1 MKFLTDD
8 FLLNTESAKVLYH
21 EYAKQMPIYDYH
33 CHLSPKEIA
42 EDKRFNNITEVWLNG
57 DHYKWRAMRAF
68 GVEEKY
74 ITGDSDDKEKFQK
87 WIQTIPYT
95 MGNPLYHWAHL
106 ELSRYF
112 NYTEAVKEENWEE
125 IWEHCNQVVQ
135 SEDFSV
141 RNLIKKS
148 NVKVIGTTDDPV
160 DTLEYHKKIAENGD
174 INTKVLPSFRPDK
187 GLDIRKPAF
196 KEYMAQLGQAAN
208 IEIRG
213 FDDFLQAL
221 EDRVSYFHEHG
232 CRISD
237 HGFEY
242 LPYSEASLE
251 ELKVIFTKAL
261 NGESIT
267 KEEEDKHKTYTMK
280 ILGELYHKF
289 GWAMQLHIGPI
300 RNNNTRMFN
309 LLGPDA
315 GFDSINDFELARPL
329 NQFLDSLEINNSLPK
344 TIIYTLN
351 PMHNELIAST
361 IGNFQSSEMMGKVQF
376 GTGWWY
382 NDQKEGMMEQMKAL
396 ANAGLLSL
404 FVGMLTDSRSFLSYT
419 RHEYF
424 RRILCQLFGKWI
436 EEEEIPR
443 DYEFIG
449 KIIQD
454 ISFNNANRYFS
465 TKVER

>member
-8 FLLNTESAKVLYH
+8 FLLNTDSARTLYH
-21 EYAKQMPIYDYH
+21 DYAKKMPIYDYH

-42 EDKRFNNITEVWLNG
+42 EDKRFNNITEVWLAG

-68 GVEEKY
+68 GIEEKY
-74 ITGDSDDKEKFQK
+74 ITGSASDKEKFQK

-112 NYTEAVKEENWEE
+112 NYNDAIKEENWEE
-125 IWEHCNQVVQ
+125 IWEHCNRIVQ
-135 SEDFSV
+135 SDDFSV
-141 RNLIKKS
+141 RKLIKKS
-148 NVKVIGTTDDPV
+148 NVKVIGTTDDPI
-160 DTLEYHKKIAENGD
+160 DTLEYHKKIAENKE
-174 INTKVLPSFRPDK
+174 IEAEVLPSFRPDK
-187 GLDIRKPAF
+187 GLDIRKPTF
-196 KEYMAQLGQAAN
+196 KEYIIQLGEAAN
-208 IEIRG
+208 IDIKGYE
-213 FDDFLQAL
+213 DFLKAL
-221 EDRVSYFHEHG
+221 EHRVHYFHKHG

-242 LPYSEASLE
+242 LPYLEATLE
-251 ELKVIFTKAL
+251 ELKAIFMKAL
-261 NGESIT
+261 NGETIT
-267 KEEEDKHKTYTMK
+267 KEEEDKHKTSTMK
-280 ILGELYHKF
+280 FLGEQYYKH

-300 RNNNTRMFN
+300 RNNNTKMFHQ
-309 LLGPDA
+309 LGPDA

-329 NQFLDSLEINNSLPK
+329 NRFLDSLEMNHSLPK
-344 TIIYTLN
+344 TIVYTLN

-361 IGNFQSSEMMGKVQF
+361 IGNFQSSEMKGKIQF

-382 NDQKEGMMEQMKAL
+382 NDQKEGMIEQMKAL

-424 RRILCQLFGKWI
+424 RRILCQLFGNWI
-436 EEEEIPR
+436 EEGELPR

-449 KIIQD
+449 KIVQD
-454 ISFNNANRYFS
+454 ISFNNANNYFS
-465 TKVER
+465 TVREK